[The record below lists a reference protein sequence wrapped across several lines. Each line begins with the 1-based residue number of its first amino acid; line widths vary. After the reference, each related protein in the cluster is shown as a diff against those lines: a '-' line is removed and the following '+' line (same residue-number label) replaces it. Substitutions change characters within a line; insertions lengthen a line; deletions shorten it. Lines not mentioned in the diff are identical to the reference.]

1 MERLKMSISNRET
14 HNFKITYTEV
24 VKALQENYCTML
36 KTALYAKYK
45 DRLIKKFKEINYN
58 PESEI
63 LSIKAISK

>member
-1 MERLKMSISNRET
+1 MGGLY
-14 HNFKITYTEV
+14 NFKITYTEV

-36 KTALYAKYK
+36 NTKIYEMYK